1 MKVDSAQRLGNES
14 LPKLFLAMAIPSVL
28 AQLINVLYN
37 IVDRIYISRIPE
49 VGALAL
55 TGIGVTFPII
65 MIITAFSAF
74 TGQGGAPL
82 ASINLGQ
89 KNLKKSEEIIGS
101 SIFLLSIFS
110 IVLTVFFQLFKTP
123 LLYAF
128 GASDS
133 IINYSLDYIG
143 IYLFGTPFVMFSL
156 GLNNFIS
163 GQGKA
168 KTAMTSVLIGAS
180 LNIILDPIFIFYFKL
195 GVKGASIATIIS
207 QGCSCIWILSFLFS
221 EKNIIKIKKEF
232 IKFNKEIIKTITSL
246 GISPFV
252 MQSTESLVLLTL
264 NSNLQKYGGD
274 LYVGSMSILISII
287 QLIMVPTDGI
297 SQGVQP
303 IISYNYGARNFKRV
317 SSAFKGLLF
326 TCLTLTLIMGGVA
339 IIHPRVYISL
349 FAPSKDLLLLT
360 EKIMPFFF
368 IGMCI
373 FGIQQAIQGTFL
385 ALGQAKVSVFIA
397 LLRKVI
403 LLVPLAII
411 LPHFFGVY
419 GIYFAEPIADTCSV
433 IVASFIFRHVFKK
446 LLS

>member
-1 MKVDSAQRLGNES
+1 MKLDSSQRLGKET
-14 LPKLFLAMAIPSVL
+14 LPKLFVSMAIPAVL

-37 IVDRIYISRIPE
+37 IVDRIYISRIHDF
-49 VGALAL
+49 GALAL

-82 ASINLGQ
+82 ASITLGQ
-89 KNLKKSEEIIGS
+89 KNFEKAEKIIGS
-101 SIFLLSIFS
+101 SIFLLIIFS
-110 IVLTVFFQLFKTP
+110 IFLTAFFEFFKVP
-123 LLYAF
+123 LLYSF
-128 GASDS
+128 GASNS
-133 IINYSLDYIG
+133 IINYSLDYIT
-143 IYLFGTPFVMFSL
+143 IYLFGTPFVMLSL

-168 KTAMTSVLIGAS
+168 KTAMISVLIGAS
-180 LNIILDPIFIFYFKL
+180 LNIVLDPILIFYFNL
-195 GVKGASIATIIS
+195 GVKGAAIATIIS
-207 QGCSCIWILSFLFS
+207 QGCSCIWIISFLFS
-221 EKNIIKIKKEF
+221 KKNIIKIKKEY
-232 IKFNKEIIKTITSL
+232 IVFNKEIIKIIASL

-274 LYVGSMSILISII
+274 IYVGSMSILTSII
-287 QLIMVPTDGI
+287 QLIMVPTDGV
-297 SQGVQP
+297 SQGIQP
-303 IISYNYGARNFKRV
+303 VISYNYGAKNFKRV
-317 SSAFKGLLF
+317 SLAFKGLVSICLL
-326 TCLTLTLIMGGVA
+326 LTLLMGGIA
-339 IIHPRVYISL
+339 IIYPDVYISL
-349 FAPSKDLLLLT
+349 FAPSKELLLLT

-433 IVASFIFRHVFKK
+433 IVASFIFKHVFRK